1 VFRSVPETERHA
13 FLGAKKH
20 AKNPLA
26 ADAFMEKLRRGKACR
41 DPNSPLTALRL
52 SGTQTGSL
60 HRPSHFFPRLVFLIK
75 PSEAGTFDEI
85 RENTGTLLRRRC
97 LFLEEKNQPVYLAG

>member
-1 VFRSVPETERHA
+1 
-13 FLGAKKH
+13 LWAKKH

-41 DPNSPLTALRL
+41 DPNSSLTALCL

-75 PSEAGTFDEI
+75 PSEASPSEEI
-85 RENTGTLLRRRC
+85 RGNLETKFRMSC
-97 LFLEEKNQPVYLAG
+97 LFVEEKNQPIYRDTFGMGLFEGT